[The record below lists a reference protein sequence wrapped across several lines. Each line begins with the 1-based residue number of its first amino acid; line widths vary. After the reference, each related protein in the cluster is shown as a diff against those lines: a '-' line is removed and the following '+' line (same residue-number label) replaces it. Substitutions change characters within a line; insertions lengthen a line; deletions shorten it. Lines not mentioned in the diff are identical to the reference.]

1 MDALQWMP
9 FVWLLMAVL
18 LGILEAA
25 TIQLVAIWF
34 AIGSVAAVPAALM
47 GLSFFWQVVVFLAVS
62 LFCLVLTRPLMKK
75 FLRVRP
81 TRTNADSLVGM
92 IGVVVEEIDNDR
104 AQGRV
109 YVNGLDWSARSEE
122 GEILEK
128 GEKVLIKAI
137 EGVKVLVERI

>member
-62 LFCLVLTRPLMKK
+62 LFCSRMAK
-75 FLRVRP
+75 
-81 TRTNADSLVGM
+81 DS
-92 IGVVVEEIDNDR
+92 
-104 AQGRV
+104 
-109 YVNGLDWSARSEE
+109 SARSCT
-122 GEILEK
+122 
-128 GEKVLIKAI
+128 
-137 EGVKVLVERI
+137 

>member
-75 FLRVRP
+75 FLRVHQCGQLGRH
-81 TRTNADSLVGM
+81 
-92 IGVVVEEIDNDR
+92 DR
-104 AQGRV
+104 RGGGG
-109 YVNGLDWSARSEE
+109 N
-122 GEILEK
+122 
-128 GEKVLIKAI
+128 
-137 EGVKVLVERI
+137 

>member
-109 YVNGLDWSARSEE
+109 YVTGWIGPPAAKR
-122 GEILEK
+122 EK
-128 GEKVLIKAI
+128 SLKKGKKS
-137 EGVKVLVERI
+137 

>member
-92 IGVVVEEIDNDR
+92 IGVVVE
-104 AQGRV
+104 
-109 YVNGLDWSARSEE
+109 
-122 GEILEK
+122 
-128 GEKVLIKAI
+128 
-137 EGVKVLVERI
+137 